1 MYKANMYPEQ
11 SKAVAAKFVAVVIAC
26 AIVIAAMAQAA
37 TVQAAMAQAAM
48 AKAAMVQA
56 TMAQAAMVQ
65 AAFVGA
71 DDGEPGQGNLI
82 TPPVKT
88 ASNALYMG
96 YNSNNSGVTDF
107 YIFENGSDVHFEV
120 FNISSLSVL

>member
-37 TVQAAMAQAAM
+37 LAQ
-48 AKAAMVQA
+48 AAMVQA
-56 TMAQAAMVQ
+56 AFAQAAMVQAAMVQ

>member
-37 TVQAAMAQAAM
+37 MAQAAL
-48 AKAAMVQA
+48 A
-56 TMAQAAMVQ
+56 
-65 AAFVGA
+65 GA
-71 DDGEPGQGNLI
+71 DEGEPGQGNLI

-107 YIFENGSDVHFEV
+107 YIFENGSDVHFED

>member
-37 TVQAAMAQAAM
+37 MAQAAM
-48 AKAAMVQA
+48 TQDA
-56 TMAQAAMVQ
+56 MAQDALA
-65 AAFVGA
+65 GA
-71 DDGEPGQGNLI
+71 DEREPGQGNLI

>member
-37 TVQAAMAQAAM
+37 MAQAAMAQAAL
-48 AKAAMVQA
+48 A
-56 TMAQAAMVQ
+56 
-65 AAFVGA
+65 GA
-71 DDGEPGQGNLI
+71 DEGEPGQGNLI

>member
-26 AIVIAAMAQAA
+26 AIVIAAM
-37 TVQAAMAQAAM
+37 VQAAL
-48 AKAAMVQA
+48 
-56 TMAQAAMVQ
+56 AQAAMVQ
-65 AAFVGA
+65 AAMAQDALAGA
-71 DDGEPGQGNLI
+71 DEGEPGQGNLI

-107 YIFENGSDVHFEV
+107 YIFENGSDVHFV
-120 FNISSLSVL
+120 DFNISSLSVL

>member
-37 TVQAAMAQAAM
+37 LAQAATVQAAMAQDALA
-48 AKAAMVQA
+48 
-56 TMAQAAMVQ
+56 
-65 AAFVGA
+65 GA
-71 DDGEPGQGNLI
+71 DEGEPGQGNLI

>member
-37 TVQAAMAQAAM
+37 LAQAAMAQDAM
-48 AKAAMVQA
+48 AQDALA
-56 TMAQAAMVQ
+56 
-65 AAFVGA
+65 GA
-71 DDGEPGQGNLI
+71 DEGEPGQGNLI

>member
-37 TVQAAMAQAAM
+37 LAQAALVQAA
-48 AKAAMVQA
+48 
-56 TMAQAAMVQ
+56 MAQAAMVQ

-107 YIFENGSDVHFEV
+107 YIFENGSDVHFV
-120 FNISSLSVL
+120 DFNISSLSVL

>member
-37 TVQAAMAQAAM
+37 MAQAAMAQAAM
-48 AKAAMVQA
+48 A
-56 TMAQAAMVQ
+56 Q

>member
-37 TVQAAMAQAAM
+37 LAQAAMAQDALA
-48 AKAAMVQA
+48 
-56 TMAQAAMVQ
+56 
-65 AAFVGA
+65 GA
-71 DDGEPGQGNLI
+71 DEGEPGQGNLI

>member
-37 TVQAAMAQAAM
+37 
-48 AKAAMVQA
+48 
-56 TMAQAAMVQ
+56 MAQAAMVQ
-65 AAFVGA
+65 AAMAQDAMAQAALAQDALAGA
-71 DDGEPGQGNLI
+71 DEGEPGQGNLI

>member
-37 TVQAAMAQAAM
+37 MVQAAMAQAAL
-48 AKAAMVQA
+48 A
-56 TMAQAAMVQ
+56 
-65 AAFVGA
+65 GA
-71 DDGEPGQGNLI
+71 DEGEPGQGNLI

>member
-37 TVQAAMAQAAM
+37 FAQAAM
-48 AKAAMVQA
+48 V
-56 TMAQAAMVQ
+56 QAAMVQ

>member
-37 TVQAAMAQAAM
+37 MAQAAL
-48 AKAAMVQA
+48 A
-56 TMAQAAMVQ
+56 
-65 AAFVGA
+65 GA
-71 DDGEPGQGNLI
+71 DEGEPGQGNLI

-107 YIFENGSDVHFEV
+107 YIFENGSDVHFV
-120 FNISSLSVL
+120 DFNISSLSVL

>member
-37 TVQAAMAQAAM
+37 MAQAAL
-48 AKAAMVQA
+48 
-56 TMAQAAMVQ
+56 AQDAWA
-65 AAFVGA
+65 GA
-71 DDGEPGQGNLI
+71 DEGEPGQGNLI

>member
-11 SKAVAAKFVAVVIAC
+11 SKAVAAKFVAMVIAC

-37 TVQAAMAQAAM
+37 FAQAAM
-48 AKAAMVQA
+48 V
-56 TMAQAAMVQ
+56 QAAMVQ

>member
-37 TVQAAMAQAAM
+37 LAQAAMAQDALA
-48 AKAAMVQA
+48 
-56 TMAQAAMVQ
+56 
-65 AAFVGA
+65 GA
-71 DDGEPGQGNLI
+71 DEGEPGQGNLI
-82 TPPVKT
+82 TPSVKT

>member
-11 SKAVAAKFVAVVIAC
+11 SKAVAAKFVAVVIAF

-37 TVQAAMAQAAM
+37 LAQAAMAQDAM
-48 AKAAMVQA
+48 AQDALA
-56 TMAQAAMVQ
+56 
-65 AAFVGA
+65 GA
-71 DDGEPGQGNLI
+71 DEGEPGQGNLI

>member
-37 TVQAAMAQAAM
+37 LAKAAMAQAAF
-48 AKAAMVQA
+48 AQAAMV
-56 TMAQAAMVQ
+56 QAAMVQ

>member
-37 TVQAAMAQAAM
+37 LAQAAMAQAAL
-48 AKAAMVQA
+48 A
-56 TMAQAAMVQ
+56 
-65 AAFVGA
+65 GA
-71 DDGEPGQGNLI
+71 DEGEPGQGNLI

>member
-1 MYKANMYPEQ
+1 MDIRGNISMYKANMYPEQ

-37 TVQAAMAQAAM
+37 LAQAAMAQDALA
-48 AKAAMVQA
+48 
-56 TMAQAAMVQ
+56 
-65 AAFVGA
+65 GA
-71 DDGEPGQGNLI
+71 DEGEPGQGNLI

>member
-37 TVQAAMAQAAM
+37 MAQAAL
-48 AKAAMVQA
+48 A
-56 TMAQAAMVQ
+56 Q

-88 ASNALYMG
+88 ASNALNMG

>member
-37 TVQAAMAQAAM
+37 LAQAAM
-48 AKAAMVQA
+48 V
-56 TMAQAAMVQ
+56 QAAMVQ

>member
-37 TVQAAMAQAAM
+37 
-48 AKAAMVQA
+48 
-56 TMAQAAMVQ
+56 MAQAAMVQ

>member
-26 AIVIAAMAQAA
+26 AIVIAAMAQDALA
-37 TVQAAMAQAAM
+37 QDALAQAAMAQDALA
-48 AKAAMVQA
+48 
-56 TMAQAAMVQ
+56 
-65 AAFVGA
+65 GA
-71 DDGEPGQGNLI
+71 DEGEPGQGNLI

>member
-37 TVQAAMAQAAM
+37 MAQAAL
-48 AKAAMVQA
+48 A
-56 TMAQAAMVQ
+56 
-65 AAFVGA
+65 GA
-71 DDGEPGQGNLI
+71 DEGEPGQGNLI

>member
-1 MYKANMYPEQ
+1 MDIRGNISMYKANMYPEQ
-11 SKAVAAKFVAVVIAC
+11 SKAVAAKFVAVLIAC

-37 TVQAAMAQAAM
+37 L
-48 AKAAMVQA
+48 
-56 TMAQAAMVQ
+56 AQAAMVQ
-65 AAFVGA
+65 AAMVQDAMAQAALAGA
-71 DDGEPGQGNLI
+71 DEGEPGQGNLI

>member
-37 TVQAAMAQAAM
+37 L
-48 AKAAMVQA
+48 
-56 TMAQAAMVQ
+56 AQAAMVQ
-65 AAFVGA
+65 DALAGA
-71 DDGEPGQGNLI
+71 DEGEPGQGNLI
-82 TPPVKT
+82 TPSVKT

>member
-37 TVQAAMAQAAM
+37 LAQAAL
-48 AKAAMVQA
+48 
-56 TMAQAAMVQ
+56 AQAALAQ
-65 AAFVGA
+65 AALAGA
-71 DDGEPGQGNLI
+71 DEGEPGQGNLI

>member
-37 TVQAAMAQAAM
+37 LAQAAMAQAAL
-48 AKAAMVQA
+48 A
-56 TMAQAAMVQ
+56 
-65 AAFVGA
+65 GA
-71 DDGEPGQGNLI
+71 DEGEPGQGNLI

-107 YIFENGSDVHFEV
+107 YIFENGSDVHFED

>member
-37 TVQAAMAQAAM
+37 LAQAAMAQDAM
-48 AKAAMVQA
+48 AQDALA
-56 TMAQAAMVQ
+56 
-65 AAFVGA
+65 GA
-71 DDGEPGQGNLI
+71 DEGEPGQGNLI

-107 YIFENGSDVHFEV
+107 YIFENGSDVHFV
-120 FNISSLSVL
+120 DFNISSLSFFK

>member
-37 TVQAAMAQAAM
+37 LA
-48 AKAAMVQA
+48 
-56 TMAQAAMVQ
+56 
-65 AAFVGA
+65 GA
-71 DDGEPGQGNLI
+71 DEGEPGQGNLI

>member
-37 TVQAAMAQAAM
+37 LAQAAMAQAAM
-48 AKAAMVQA
+48 AQDALA
-56 TMAQAAMVQ
+56 
-65 AAFVGA
+65 GA
-71 DDGEPGQGNLI
+71 DEGEPGQGNLI
-82 TPPVKT
+82 TPSVKT

>member
-37 TVQAAMAQAAM
+37 LAQAAM
-48 AKAAMVQA
+48 ALAAM
-56 TMAQAAMVQ
+56 AQDALA
-65 AAFVGA
+65 GA
-71 DDGEPGQGNLI
+71 DEGEPGQGNLI

>member
-26 AIVIAAMAQAA
+26 AIVIAAMAQDALA
-37 TVQAAMAQAAM
+37 QDALAQAAMAQDAL
-48 AKAAMVQA
+48 
-56 TMAQAAMVQ
+56 AQAAMAQ
-65 AAFVGA
+65 DALAGA
-71 DDGEPGQGNLI
+71 DEGEPGQGNLI

>member
-37 TVQAAMAQAAM
+37 L
-48 AKAAMVQA
+48 
-56 TMAQAAMVQ
+56 AQAAMVQ
-65 AAFVGA
+65 AAMAQDALAGA
-71 DDGEPGQGNLI
+71 DEGEPGQGNLI

-107 YIFENGSDVHFEV
+107 YIFENGSDVHFV
-120 FNISSLSVL
+120 DFNISSLSVL

>member
-37 TVQAAMAQAAM
+37 LAQAATVQAALVQVAMAQAAL
-48 AKAAMVQA
+48 A
-56 TMAQAAMVQ
+56 Q